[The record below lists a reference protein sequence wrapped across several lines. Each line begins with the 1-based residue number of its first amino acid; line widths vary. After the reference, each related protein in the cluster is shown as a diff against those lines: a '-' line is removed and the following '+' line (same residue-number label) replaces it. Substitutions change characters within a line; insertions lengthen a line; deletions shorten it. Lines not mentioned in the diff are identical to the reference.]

1 MHALWSKFIVN
12 PSEILWIMDWLT
24 LEQEKNDTYIWKLI
38 SLNGKKKSWVGWFL
52 SRWKVLATSNS
63 YILLHVLD
71 LVHITKHSITKQT
84 SYKPFPLTQLDLA
97 WFSWI

>member
-38 SLNGKKKSWVGWFL
+38 SLNGKKNHE
-52 SRWKVLATSNS
+52 LA
-63 YILLHVLD
+63 D
-71 LVHITKHSITKQT
+71 
-84 SYKPFPLTQLDLA
+84 F
-97 WFSWI
+97 